1 MGSPQAGTKGTI
13 FNPCRIPGMAETNA
27 YLKKSIIALLLRLQH
42 ADTEKSLREFAYIHK
57 VATHL
62 GLNENEVLEIEQDL
76 SSYPLKPP
84 SDERER
90 MTILYYLLF
99 LMDIDGHVSREEE
112 DLLKE
117 FGLRLGFRT
126 SLTAE
131 LINEIK
137 EHAASKVPPNALLEH
152 IRKYLN

>member
-1 MGSPQAGTKGTI
+1 MP
-13 FNPCRIPGMAETNA
+13 ETNS
-27 YLKKSIIALLLRLQH
+27 YLKKSIVALLLRLQE
-42 ADTEKSLREFAYIHK
+42 ADSEKSIREFAYIHK

-62 GLNENEVLEIEQDL
+62 GLEADEVVQIERDL

-99 LMDIDGHVSREEE
+99 LMDIDGTVSQDEE

-117 FGLRLGFRT
+117 FGMRLGFRLDLT
-126 SLTAE
+126 SE

-137 EHAASKVPPNALLEH
+137 HHAAASVPADALLRH

>member
-1 MGSPQAGTKGTI
+1 MP
-13 FNPCRIPGMAETNA
+13 ETNT
-27 YLKKSIIALLLRLQH
+27 YLKKSIIALLLRLQD
-42 ADTEKSLREFAYIHK
+42 ADTEKSIREFAYIHK

-62 GLNENEVLEIEQDL
+62 GLKADEVLEIEKDIA
-76 SSYPLKPP
+76 SYPLKPP

-99 LMDIDGHVSREEE
+99 LMDIDGTVSREEE
-112 DLLKE
+112 DLLQE

-131 LINEIK
+131 LISEIK
-137 EHAASKVPPNALLEH
+137 KHAASKVPPNALLEH

>member
-1 MGSPQAGTKGTI
+1 MP
-13 FNPCRIPGMAETNA
+13 ETNT
-27 YLKKSIIALLLRLQH
+27 YLKKSIVALLLRLQE
-42 ADTEKSLREFAYIHK
+42 ADAEKSMREFAYIHK

-62 GLNENEVLEIEQDL
+62 GLGADEVVQVERDL
-76 SSYPLKPP
+76 ANYPLKPP
-84 SDERER
+84 SDEKER

-99 LMDIDGHVSREEE
+99 LMDIDGNVSREEE
-112 DLLKE
+112 DLLTE

-137 EHAASKVPPNALLEH
+137 QHAAAHVPADALLGH